1 MSLPAAPQ
9 TTTKNSIIIDRLLTL
24 LREQYL
30 PYVKDAILW
39 LEVHTGE
46 RSKRAVHELRDA
58 LDHIAIAVQ
67 TDIKEE
73 EALKSLD
80 AVEEH
85 FRRAA
90 VEPAEWVA
98 LEQLRKLLKI
108 KQNGFWWWKL
118 FFLKPPDSKDFNDKI
133 YKGQEFIAQGRHFKG
148 ISLSESY
155 KNFKEGYIVFRKLLD
170 EVQPAELNSRIF
182 AVVLVAIGLIAGGL
196 ITWVVS
202 AYFYAL
208 QLHSVAPL
216 IK

>member
-1 MSLPAAPQ
+1 MALSPEPQ
-9 TTTKNSIIIDRLLTL
+9 NPIIVNRLLKL

-46 RSKRAVHELRDA
+46 KSKRAVHELRDA

-67 TDIKEE
+67 PDIKEE
-73 EALKSLD
+73 EALKCLD

-108 KQNGFWWWKL
+108 KQSGFWWWK
-118 FFLKPPDSKDFNDKI
+118 FFLLKPPDSKEFNDKI
-133 YKGQEFIAQGRHFKG
+133 HKGQELIAQGRHFKG
-148 ISLSESY
+148 ISLAESY
-155 KNFKEGYIVFRKLLD
+155 KNFKEAYIIFRQLLD
-170 EVQPAELNSRIF
+170 EVQPAELDSRIF
-182 AVVLVAIGLIAGGL
+182 AVALFTIGLIAGGL
-196 ITWVVS
+196 ITWIVS

-208 QLHSVAPL
+208 QLHGVTPI

>member
-1 MSLPAAPQ
+1 MTASPEPQ
-9 TTTKNSIIIDRLLTL
+9 NPIIINRLLKL

-46 RSKRAVHELRDA
+46 KSKRAVHELRDA

-67 TDIKEE
+67 PDIKEE
-73 EALKSLD
+73 EALKCLD

-108 KQNGFWWWKL
+108 KRSGFWWWK
-118 FFLKPPDSKDFNDKI
+118 FFLLKPPDSKTFNDKI
-133 YKGQEFIAQGRHFKG
+133 YKGQELIAQGRHFKG
-148 ISLSESY
+148 ISVAEAY
-155 KNFKEGYIVFRKLLD
+155 KNFKEAYIVFRQLLD
-170 EVQPAELNSRIF
+170 EVRPAELDSRIF
-182 AVVLVAIGLIAGGL
+182 AVVLVVIGLILGAIINWACG
-196 ITWVVS
+196 T
-202 AYFYAL
+202 YFYHL
-208 QLHSVAPL
+208 QLHNPL
-216 IK
+216 PTLK